1 MVEEILTL
9 RRGRESE
16 AGRGSQKDGTRERRL
31 SPAYGVATQ
40 NVRSGAADFGRPVKS
55 LSSTN

>member
-16 AGRGSQKDGTRERRL
+16 AGRGSLKDGTRERRL

-40 NVRSGAADFGRPVKS
+40 NVRSGAADFGRP
-55 LSSTN
+55 